1 MKGVNMTKKT
11 MIILVTVLLAFSL
24 IAPAGYAKNGKLG
37 YVDLRRAFY
46 EYEKTKSMESQLTD
60 ETESRQTERNKMIE
74 RINKLRDEVEL
85 LSGKAKSAKQSEI
98 DNELAELQEFD
109 RETRQTLLNKKND
122 MFREV
127 IEDIQKVVESI
138 GETGGYDYVLD
149 SRNIMYAKPEFDLT
163 DQVIKELNK

>member
-1 MKGVNMTKKT
+1 MTKRT
-11 MIILVTVLLAFSL
+11 MIILVAVLLVFSL
-24 IAPAGYAKNGKLG
+24 IVPAGYAKNGKLG

-60 ETESRQTERNKMIE
+60 ETESRQTERNKVIE

-85 LSGKAKSAKQSEI
+85 LSGKAKTAKQSEI
-98 DNELAELQEFD
+98 DNELAALQEFD

-138 GETGGYDYVLD
+138 GESGGYDYVLD

>member
-1 MKGVNMTKKT
+1 MTKRT
-11 MIILVTVLLAFSL
+11 MIILVAVLLVFSL
-24 IAPAGYAKNGKLG
+24 IVPAGYAKNGKLG

-60 ETESRQTERNKMIE
+60 ETESRQTERNKVIE

-85 LSGKAKSAKQSEI
+85 LSGKAKTAKQSEI
-98 DNELAELQEFD
+98 DNELAALQEFD

-138 GETGGYDYVLD
+138 GESGGYDYVLD
-149 SRNIMYAKPEFDLT
+149 SRNIMYAKPEFHLT